1 MRAIILAILLQGI
14 FTIGHAQFTRHIIE
28 LTDKKG
34 TIHTLSNPQT
44 FLSPET
50 ISRRK
55 QFNIAIDSTDLPV
68 SKVYL
73 DSIAKAGK
81 VEIIN
86 SSKWLNQVLIKTSD
100 QSALNKIS
108 QFPFVKKRFPIA
120 SRPSTI
126 NQEKFIETVTET
138 NVSQTIAAT
147 KATTLNYGN
156 SIKQVNIH
164 EGEFLHN
171 KGFQGNGI
179 KIAVLDAGF
188 FKYQNIAAFDSLK
201 INGRLKMTWDFI
213 DNNASVNEDDA
224 HGMQCLSILA
234 ANLPGTFVGT
244 APASSYYLFRTEDAA
259 SEFPVEEQ
267 NWLAA
272 AEKADSIGVQMISSS
287 LGYNTFDDASFNYT
301 YADMNG
307 KKTMITR
314 GATMASNKGMI
325 VMNSAGNSG
334 STAWKYLI
342 APADAVDVLAVG
354 AVNNLKQVAPFSSFG
369 PSSDN
374 RVKPDIAS
382 VGWNTFLISTNGT
395 VAQGNGTSFSN
406 PNIAGLVA
414 CLWQAFP
421 EFSNKEIID
430 AVRKSGDR
438 YSNPDAR
445 TGYGIP
451 NMRLAYELLDKERK
465 IRKAKA
471 ILKADWLRIYPNP
484 MTDQFTIVYNGK
496 SNGKLSAQLLS
507 MEGKLIR
514 TLSYDVLENEYYFFN
529 VNGLGALPFGQYILS
544 YQDGVGAG
552 TLRIMK

>member
-1 MRAIILAILLQGI
+1 MKSIILVILLQWI
-14 FTIGHAQFTRHIIE
+14 FTTGHAQYTRHIIE

-34 TIHTLSNPQT
+34 TTYSQSNPLS
-44 FLSPET
+44 FLSSEA
-50 ISRRK
+50 IARRK

-73 DSIAKAGK
+73 DSIAKTGK
-81 VEIIN
+81 VEILN
-86 SSKWLNQVLIKTSD
+86 TSKWLNQVLIKTSD
-100 QSALNKIS
+100 QAALNKIS
-108 QFPFVKKRFPIA
+108 QFSFVKKRFPIA
-120 SRPSTI
+120 NRPSAI
-126 NQEKFIETVTET
+126 NEEKFIETITAT
-138 NVSQTIAAT
+138 NVSQTFAST
-147 KATTLNYGN
+147 KANTLNYGN
-156 SIKQVNIH
+156 SSKQVNIH
-164 EGEFLHN
+164 EGEFLHG
-171 KGFQGNGI
+171 KGFQGQGI

-201 INGRLKMTWDFI
+201 INGQLKMTWDFV

-224 HGMQCLSILA
+224 HGMHCLSILA
-234 ANLPGTFVGT
+234 GNLPGAFVGT
-244 APASSYYLFRTEDAA
+244 APASSYYLFRTEDVA

-272 AEKADSIGVQMISSS
+272 AEKADSIGIQLISSS

-314 GATMASNKGMI
+314 GAAMASNKGMI

-334 STAWKYLI
+334 SNAWKYLI
-342 APADAVDVLAVG
+342 APADGVDVLAVG
-354 AVNNLKQVAPFSSFG
+354 AVNSLKQIAPFSSYG

-382 VGWNTFLISTNGT
+382 IGWNTFLISTNGT

-421 EFSNKEIID
+421 EFSNKEIIE

-438 YSNPDAR
+438 FNNPDVR

-451 NMRLAYELLDKERK
+451 NMRLAYEMLEKERK

-471 ILKADWLRIYPNP
+471 ILKSDRLRIYPNP
-484 MTDQFTIVYNGK
+484 ITDQFTIVYNAK
-496 SNGKLSAQLLS
+496 TNGKLSVQLLS

-514 TLSYDVLENEYYFFN
+514 NISYDVSENEYYFFN
-529 VNGLGALPFGQYILS
+529 LNGLGNLASGQYLLS
-544 YQDGVGAG
+544 YQDSIG
-552 TLRIMK
+552 TGSLRIMK